1 MAKEIQR
8 KWFQVRK
15 TVVNIYYVYEA
26 SKDDALKAVTDSL
39 VATRRIKS
47 VSVKR
52 HNYVPKD

>member
-1 MAKEIQR
+1 MAKEVQR

-26 SKDDALKAVTDSL
+26 NKDDAIKAVSDTL

-52 HNYVPKD
+52 HNYVP